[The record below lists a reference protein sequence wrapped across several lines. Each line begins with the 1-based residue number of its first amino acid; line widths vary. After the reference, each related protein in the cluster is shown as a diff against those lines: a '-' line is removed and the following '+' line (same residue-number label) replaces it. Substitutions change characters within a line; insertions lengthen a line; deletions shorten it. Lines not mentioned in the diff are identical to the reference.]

1 MIPSLLR
8 RAGTRLFTAAA
19 LVTALTVAAPAQ
31 AGRSCE
37 DKPPTVDSL
46 RRSLALAVNTADALD
61 ATGAQVVVLARAG
74 QDLRRYGL
82 RWSHLGFAYKAS
94 AIGADGTNRPVWRV
108 VHKLNTCGSDSGRLY
123 RQGLGDFFSD
133 DPLPT
138 CEEYVEQLPFV
149 IKDRLQGATLELMAE
164 GEIAAKLV
172 DRWREMLSWIFA
184 NTLVSQ
190 VTDLVTLPSVA
201 TEPAGIAFGT
211 AATPLYNAL
220 ANIESEFAERMY
232 SRSGVIFLPPG
243 LIGNAMDTYG
253 VEWRDGSYRTPVGNR
268 VIVDP
273 GFYNADAP
281 TGETASGTAEEW
293 VYASGPVYYQA
304 STAEFDEVRAGRVGI
319 TDRNL
324 INAFAQ
330 SSGIMVFD
338 PCPVTAVLTS
348 YDPE

>member
-1 MIPSLLR
+1 MAKPIITFPEAPLLDR
-8 RAGTRLFTAAA
+8 GLLLEQIERFEVAEGRWLIEG
-19 LVTALTVAAPAQ
+19 VTWEPRVCGRDVEIVAAY
-31 AGRSCE
+31 E
-37 DKPPTVDSL
+37 
-46 RRSLALAVNTADALD
+46 
-61 ATGAQVVVLARAG
+61 GACT
-74 QDLRRYGL
+74 D
-82 RWSHLGFAYKAS
+82 
-94 AIGADGTNRPVWRV
+94 
-108 VHKLNTCGSDSGRLY
+108 
-123 RQGLGDFFSD
+123 DFFSD

-304 STAEFDEVRAGRVGI
+304 STAEFDEVRAGGVGV

-324 INAFAQ
+324 INAFGQ
-330 SSGIMVFD
+330 SSGIFVFD

-348 YDPE
+348 YAPE